1 MVEFT
6 NAAFREGDKLKGA
19 SNYYVWA
26 LKMRAVLQAEVQWSI
41 IEGKQRPATYPT
53 MIDGETM
60 TEAQLKKKK
69 ILACRLLLLSV
80 TEDLIDLIAEYTDP
94 TAAWK
99 ALKDQ
104 FNVGDQSQIL
114 TLMGQLQSLQMYEG
128 GSVEEYI
135 KKARELKN
143 RLSSMGER
151 LMDKNINQLVLNGL
165 PRSFESL
172 IQTLTHIDPNMT
184 FEKLSSTLLSEAHYC
199 QHRTQQ
205 VGDDEALAASFQQ
218 QISFCGREDG

>member
-1 MVEFT
+1 MAEIT
-6 NAAFREGDKLKGA
+6 SAAFREGDKFKGA
-19 SNYYVWA
+19 LNYYVWA
-26 LKMRAVLQAEVQWSI
+26 LKMSAVLRVEGQWSI
-41 IEGKQRPATYPT
+41 TETEQRPTMYPT
-53 MIDGETM
+53 TIDKETM

-80 TEDLIDLIAEYTDP
+80 TNDLIDLIAEYIDLVV
-94 TAAWK
+94 AWK

-114 TLMGQLQSLQMYEG
+114 TLMEQLQSLRMHEG

-143 RLSSMGER
+143 CLSSMGER
-151 LMDKNINQLVLNGL
+151 LMDKNINQLVLNRL

-172 IQTLTHIDPNMT
+172 IQTLTHIDPDMT
-184 FEKLSSTLLSEAHYC
+184 FEKLSSSLLSEAHHR
-199 QHRTQQ
+199 QHRT
-205 VGDDEALAASFQQ
+205 
-218 QISFCGREDG
+218 